1 MDGQHVIGIAGVGK
15 MGEALVR
22 GLIVGRVVPPSR
34 ILVSDAIPTRA
45 KEVSA
50 KHGVGFAESI
60 AVLAQRADVLV
71 LAAKPKDMA
80 ALVEAIGPHVRK
92 DVLIITLAAG
102 VRTSFIERLLGGRGR
117 VVRIMPNLACAVGEG
132 ATAFA
137 LGKTATEHD
146 AVTLEEIFGA
156 IGRVTMVEERML
168 DAVTGLSGS
177 GPGFIAALAHSMIE
191 GGARSGL
198 PREVAYKLALQTMKG
213 TAELPLI
220 DGLEPMQLFRMVATP
235 NGTTE
240 AGWKVME
247 QRGVPAAISD
257 GIVAASARA
266 AQLASEAAKTHN

>member
-80 ALVEAIGPHVRK
+80 ALVDAIGPHIRK
-92 DVLIITLAAG
+92 DALVITLAAG
-102 VRTSFIERLLGGRGR
+102 IRTAFIERQLGGRGR

-177 GPGFIAALAHSMIE
+177 GPGFIAALAHAMIE

-213 TAELPLI
+213 TAELLLI

-247 QRGVPAAISD
+247 QRGVPSAISD

-266 AQLASEAAKTHN
+266 AELASEAAKTHK